1 MKNIFFI
8 CLFLSMSLAVSGKK
22 AQVSISCLKTEMLVN
37 PQNIDCPSPRLSW
50 EILSDVRDVRQVS
63 YHILVSTSLEKL
75 NREEG
80 DLWDTGDVASDQSA
94 YISYGGD
101 MLDSRT
107 QCYWKVRVKTNKGI
121 SAWSEPASW
130 EMGLLHPSD
139 WQAVWIG
146 RAFPQDK
153 LEGNTRVPAR
163 YLRKPFNLNSKKVRK
178 ATLYIC
184 GLGFYEAYI
193 NGKKIGDQVLAPTPT
208 DYSKS
213 VKYNRFDVTGQ
224 LLKGANAIGVI
235 LGNGRYTS
243 MRMPGVRHFDVPKMI
258 A

>member
-1 MKNIFFI
+1 
-8 CLFLSMSLAVSGKK
+8 MSLAVSGKK

-107 QCYWKVRVKTNKGI
+107 QCYWKVRVKPIK
-121 SAWSEPASW
+121 
-130 EMGLLHPSD
+130 
-139 WQAVWIG
+139 V
-146 RAFPQDK
+146 FP
-153 LEGNTRVPAR
+153 LE
-163 YLRKPFNLNSKKVRK
+163 
-178 ATLYIC
+178 
-184 GLGFYEAYI
+184 
-193 NGKKIGDQVLAPTPT
+193 
-208 DYSKS
+208 
-213 VKYNRFDVTGQ
+213 
-224 LLKGANAIGVI
+224 
-235 LGNGRYTS
+235 
-243 MRMPGVRHFDVPKMI
+243 
-258 A
+258 

>member
-178 ATLYIC
+178 ATLYI
-184 GLGFYEAYI
+184 
-193 NGKKIGDQVLAPTPT
+193 
-208 DYSKS
+208 
-213 VKYNRFDVTGQ
+213 
-224 LLKGANAIGVI
+224 
-235 LGNGRYTS
+235 
-243 MRMPGVRHFDVPKMI
+243 
-258 A
+258 